1 MTMLAGRFQ
10 GKRLNSPSDVVVKSD
25 GKPYRT
31 AAMHT
36 YAQTSLQLFSQ
47 LRAEGYSDKER
58 ERISEVYAVAI
69 RLFAGI
75 YLPSG
80 KMFLDHLVGT
90 ASILASLHA
99 PVEIVAAGL
108 LHAAYFFGDFGS
120 IQKGISKAKRAE
132 LRGVVGDEV
141 EEYVAKYDRLLWTWE
156 NVQKVHA
163 NLADLDAVDRQVL
176 LIRLANEL
184 EHQLDLGGIYYA
196 ESEKEQKE
204 HQINMSAYGPMLV
217 SMAERVGF
225 FSLAAEMAPVF
236 KNVVSVQVP
245 VVPWIRSKHQVAYLV
260 APKSYRERYS
270 VMFWR
275 KLSES
280 YQFCSKIRNRV
291 NLAYGKVSKRIRRFL
306 RRLSSPTSKA

>member
-1 MTMLAGRFQ
+1 
-10 GKRLNSPSDVVVKSD
+10 
-25 GKPYRT
+25 
-31 AAMHT
+31 MHT

-58 ERISEVYAVAI
+58 ERLSEAYAIAI

-163 NLADLDAVDRQVL
+163 NLSSDLDAVDRQVL

-184 EHQLDLGGIYYA
+184 EHELDLGGIYYA
-196 ESEKEQKE
+196 ESAKEQKE

-236 KNVVSVQVP
+236 KNVISVQVP
-245 VVPWIRSKHQVAYLV
+245 VVPCIRSKHQVAYLV
-260 APKSYRERYS
+260 APKSYRERFL
-270 VMFWR
+270 VVFWR
-275 KLSES
+275 KLSEG
-280 YQFCSKIRNRV
+280 YQFCSRIPNRV
-291 NLAYGKVSKRIRRFL
+291 NLVYRRVSRRIRRFL
-306 RRLSSPTSKA
+306 RTLSSRTSKA